1 MAEGVGLENR
11 YTRKGI
17 VGSNPTLS
25 VASENSLRALVEVKL
40 HIT

>member
-1 MAEGVGLENR
+1 MVGDRGKVAELVEGAALEMR

-25 VASENSLRALVEVKL
+25 EYKILDS
-40 HIT
+40 